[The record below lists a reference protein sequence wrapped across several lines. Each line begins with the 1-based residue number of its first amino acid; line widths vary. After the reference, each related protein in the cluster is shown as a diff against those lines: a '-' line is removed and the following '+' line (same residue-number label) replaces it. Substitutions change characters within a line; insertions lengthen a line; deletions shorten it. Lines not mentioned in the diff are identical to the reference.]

1 MKYNTDLPE
10 KIETE
15 YKVNGEIRYYQEE
28 GLALSQKI
36 NQLIACVKEDRE
48 TLSYHDTS
56 LNDTKQRL
64 QEGWQTLREIGVGLK
79 KRIDELDRENGIQGA
94 RITDSERSIDE
105 LEAKHRNLACVVD
118 SNADL
123 LGHLKKDIEVIETE
137 KYMAEFER
145 ARKEYSAPEQED
157 KPISI
162 PISEFDPGRLEKY
175 QREMELSE
183 SSQTSSSD
191 DEIELSI
198 ADIGKSEGFIDDYY
212 LYTRSYASETEAEA
226 VRDRIMKALKQYN
239 CEHKNL
245 NAYEQDGKAWC
256 EDCGI
261 EVPVIK
267 MKSQPQEQD
276 DKAGLFHKEIRDEK
290 GNLIAQ
296 TKSLAPQ
303 DDAEWEKEFEN
314 IYGNTQDSTNFIN
327 HFVRN
332 NLKYDISKWINKG
345 KNDAFTKEELEELR
359 ECVRT
364 SYNYEDDRSFS
375 IDLLAKLD
383 KLIGGTE

>member
-1 MKYNTDLPE
+1 MKYINDLPDE
-10 KIETE
+10 LSFWDYDKSSD
-15 YKVNGEIRYYQEE
+15 EIKHIYN
-28 GLALSQKI
+28 AV
-36 NQLIACVKEDRE
+36 NQLFACVKEDRDSINE
-48 TLSYHDTS
+48 YRNNMARWQLSIENGDS
-56 LNDTKQRL
+56 PLL
-64 QEGWQTLREIGVGLK
+64 QNVL

-145 ARKEYSAPEQED
+145 ARKEYSASEQD